1 MFFRKRRLKFKTF
14 SSLLILGFLL
24 LAISACGGGFDG
36 ESGATNVV
44 TATASSDGTYWV
56 SWEPVADSRVTGYNL
71 YYATT
76 PLDGGVAQI
85 VYVGDTTHYAF
96 NAVAAG
102 ITAGTALYFA
112 VTSVGSG
119 MESAMSDPV
128 NVVVQ

>member
-1 MFFRKRRLKFKTF
+1 MFFRKCRLKFKTF
-14 SSLLILGFLL
+14 SFLPIGLLL
-24 LAISACGGGFDG
+24 LAISACGGGFEG
-36 ESGATNVV
+36 TSGTTNVV
-44 TATASSDGTYWV
+44 TATASSDGTYLV

-76 PLDGGVAQI
+76 PLDAGVAQI
-85 VYVGDTTHYAF
+85 AYVGDMTSYTF

-102 ITAGTALYFA
+102 IAAGTTLYFA